1 MFTIV
6 LNTKT
11 GRSEEFSGSIDQLY
25 RILCRNYDTKKRA
38 VTIYQN
44 KEVLAHFA
52 LQGGIEQARLFLTR
66 KSLENTNT
74 LDLNTENY
82 FNIGTIVGK

>member
-1 MFTIV
+1 MFTLV
-6 LNTKT
+6 LNTK
-11 GRSEEFSGSIDQLY
+11 GGKSEEFSGSIDQLY
-25 RILCRNYDTKKRA
+25 KILCRNYDTKKRA

-44 KEVLAHFA
+44 SEVLAHFA

-74 LDLNTENY
+74 IDLSAEKY
-82 FNIGTIVGK
+82 FNIETIMGN